1 MKLDPNKDEKTRKA
15 MAEKLPIGS
24 VVTVDGKPG
33 TVVAYA
39 LHSKQYIIAVGG
51 ENQKFPIKAIKPA

>member
-1 MKLDPNKDEKTRKA
+1 MKLDPVKDEKTRKA

-24 VVTVDGKPG
+24 EVIVDGKPG
-33 TVVAYA
+33 KVIAYA

-51 ENQKFPIKAIKPA
+51 ESRKFQIRQIKPA

>member
-1 MKLDPNKDEKTRKA
+1 MELDPKKDEKTRQQ

-24 VVTVDGKPG
+24 EVTVDGKPG
-33 TVVAYA
+33 KVIAYA

-51 ENQKFPIKAIKPA
+51 ENRKFPIRQIKPA